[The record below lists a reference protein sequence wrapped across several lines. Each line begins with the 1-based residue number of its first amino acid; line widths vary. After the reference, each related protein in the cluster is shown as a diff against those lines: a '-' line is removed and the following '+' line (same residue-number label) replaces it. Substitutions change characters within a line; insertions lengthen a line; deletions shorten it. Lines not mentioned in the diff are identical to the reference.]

1 MVNEWMKKM
10 WNKSTVELSSV
21 TMKNEIVVCAEQWRE
36 LDIPMLSEEVGLGK
50 MSTEYFLQM

>member
-10 WNKSTVELSSV
+10 WYKSTVMFPSV

-50 MSTEYFLQM
+50 TSTEYSLQM

>member
-10 WNKSTVELSSV
+10 WNKSTVELSSL

-36 LDIPMLSEEVGLGK
+36 LDSPMLSEEVGLGK
-50 MSTEYFLQM
+50 TSTEYFWQM